1 MMNNVSK
8 YRYLV
13 LYIKNNEKIFTT
25 TRLSIPAFEKL
36 LEQRVLKFW
45 ELDADT
51 GVKNN

>member
-1 MMNNVSK
+1 MLANIDIWFFILK
-8 YRYLV
+8 
-13 LYIKNNEKIFTT
+13 ITKKIFTT

>member
-1 MMNNVSK
+1 MNNVSK

-13 LYIKNNEKIFTT
+13 LYIKNHEKIFTT